1 MARVH
6 TSRKSTKKSFKW
18 CGTGQTRSPETAV
31 STTAAE
37 VLILCP
43 VVSIA
48 AYNDVVVER
57 SIINFS
63 IRRELTSDVLALA
76 ALLSVQPIVQGGIL
90 PVQVL
95 DALSTDDADYGAKN
109 ILHWESLP
117 IPALLEA
124 FDGGGKI
131 SGEVKHIQWDVPV
144 KRRLNRE
151 RELLTLNIN
160 SDVSSVLNI
169 FMQSRVL
176 LSYGRR

>member
-6 TSRKSTKKSFKW
+6 TSRKSIKKAYKW
-18 CGTGQTRSPETAV
+18 CGTGQTRTVETAV
-31 STTAAE
+31 STSTAE

-57 SIINFS
+57 TILNFA

-76 ALLSVQPIVQGGIL
+76 AMVCVQPIVTGGIL

-131 SGEVKHIQWDVPV
+131 SGEVAHVQWDIPV

-160 SDVSSVLNI
+160 SDVTAVI
-169 FMQSRVL
+169 KVFMQSRVL